1 MESGWIGPW
10 MDEKEDVGCSRQMD
24 EEQVMV
30 VDDSRGEGN
39 VGPNLP
45 FSFFLSSSRAGEA

>member
-1 MESGWIGPW
+1 